1 MMTYS
6 EWVTQNPTLLQ
17 ERTELDPATI
27 EALTDWFG
35 LRYLCDDDHFSVFFT
50 REINMLQWQYDQ
62 MRRLESVQFDPMVSQ
77 YMERW
82 ANRTGDD
89 THNIQTNTEGTNKQ
103 ETTGTNNGTSTSTPG
118 VTETTETVSRPNT
131 TTTTTG
137 TSEGTTSGNS
147 TTEGNTKEANGGTSE
162 TTGSTQSKT
171 RNHALS
177 GVLPDSSTYG
187 TGTAAGEDGMPNV
200 LNWTYAS
207 GQTGSVGSDDSTTGN
222 KTTTSNEGSGE
233 SSTTVDSTATT
244 NTEST
249 STTAVSGTDT
259 TETTTTRSGSDSTVN
274 QGTTSGTVDGQTTGK
289 STEQGSNSFSHTDKE
304 ISTGRGEAPQD
315 MLDRAR
321 SYILKMNAF
330 DWLRKQLDS
339 CFLGVY
345 NI

>member
-17 ERTELDPATI
+17 EKTELDPATI
-27 EALTDWFG
+27 DALTDWFG
-35 LRYLCDDDHFSVFFT
+35 LRYLCDDDHFSVFYT

-62 MRRLESVQFDPMVSQ
+62 LLRLESVQFDPMVSQ

-89 THNIQTNTEGTNKQ
+89 THNVESNTEGTNKQ
-103 ETTGTNNGTSTSTPG
+103 NTTGTTSGTSTTTPG

-131 TTTTTG
+131 TTTVTG
-137 TSEGTTSGNS
+137 TSEGTSEGNGSSES
-147 TTEGNTKEANGGTSE
+147 TTKDASGGTSD
-162 TTGSTQSKT
+162 TSGSTQSKT
-171 RNHALS
+171 RNHSLS

-187 TGTAAGEDGMPNV
+187 TGTAAGEDGMPNA

-207 GQTGSVGSDDSTTGN
+207 GQNGSVGSDDSTTGS
-222 KTTTSNEGSGE
+222 KTTTSNEASGE
-233 SSTTVDSTATT
+233 SSTTTTDSTRT

-249 STTAVSGTDT
+249 STTEVSGTDT
-259 TETTTTRSGSDSTVN
+259 TEVTHSRTGKDSTEN
-274 QGTTSGTVDGQTTGK
+274 QSTNEGTVTGENTGK
-289 STEQGSNSFSHTDKE
+289 TTEQGTNTFSHTDKE

>member
-6 EWVTQNPTLLQ
+6 EWVAQNPTLLQ
-17 ERTELDPATI
+17 EKTELDHATI

-89 THNIQTNTEGTNKQ
+89 THNVESNAEGTNKQ
-103 ETTGTNNGTSTSTPG
+103 NTTGTTSGTSTTTPG

-131 TTTTTG
+131 TTTVTGTSAG
-137 TSEGTTSGNS
+137 TSEGNGSSES
-147 TTEGNTKEANGGTSE
+147 TTKDASGGTID
-162 TTGSTQSKT
+162 TTGSSQSNS
-171 RNHALS
+171 RNHSLS

-187 TGTAAGEDGMPNV
+187 PGTAAGEDGMPNE

-207 GQTGSVGSDDSTTGN
+207 GQNGSVGSDDSTTGS
-222 KTTTSNEGSGE
+222 KTTTSNDASGE
-233 SSTTVDSTATT
+233 SSTNTTDSTRT

-249 STTAVSGTDT
+249 STTEVSGTDT
-259 TETTTTRSGSDSTVN
+259 TEVTHSRTGKDSTEN
-274 QGTTSGTVDGQTTGK
+274 QSTNEGTVTGENTGK
-289 STEQGSNSFSHTDKE
+289 TTEQGTNTFSHTDKE

-321 SYILKMNAF
+321 SYILNMNAF